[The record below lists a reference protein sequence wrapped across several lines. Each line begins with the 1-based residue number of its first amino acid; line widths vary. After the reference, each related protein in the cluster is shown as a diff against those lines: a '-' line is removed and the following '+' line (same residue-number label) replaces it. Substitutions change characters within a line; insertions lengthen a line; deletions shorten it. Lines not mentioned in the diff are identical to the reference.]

1 METHEIL
8 WFWYPIFQQS
18 LQPDV
23 QSIPLCTLF
32 QHISDYFLRDD
43 DIRGIID
50 NCIEAYTLIF
60 NHLPDKTKQSII
72 ISITRETPDQHLRD
86 ILLGINPSTNKTWQ
100 DLSQQVQQ
108 VLQDQAPSQPF
119 TILQNIANS
128 LTPIIH
134 SIKQRILNNVD
145 FPLIKHPRPKPRY
158 KTDPA
163 ISIPSLLNWKTLP
176 TSPLKYQLGH
186 NALQTFV
193 SNRISGPSR
202 YSSIIP
208 IENQLYDLQYQ
219 YEKHTD
225 NILKQSISSRI
236 EALNS
241 QHKGNIILASHLT
254 TQLYERNLAPLLV
267 HGDGSCLFHA
277 ANAAHQ
283 AINNNTDIIPS
294 PDLRLAA
301 CTLARDFLL
310 SNT

>member
-1 METHEIL
+1 MG
-8 WFWYPIFQQS
+8 Y
-18 LQPDV
+18 
-23 QSIPLCTLF
+23 
-32 QHISDYFLRDD
+32 
-43 DIRGIID
+43 
-50 NCIEAYTLIF
+50 
-60 NHLPDKTKQSII
+60 
-72 ISITRETPDQHLRD
+72 
-86 ILLGINPSTNKTWQ
+86 
-100 DLSQQVQQ
+100 
-108 VLQDQAPSQPF
+108 
-119 TILQNIANS
+119 
-128 LTPIIH
+128 
-134 SIKQRILNNVD
+134 
-145 FPLIKHPRPKPRY
+145 
-158 KTDPA
+158 
-163 ISIPSLLNWKTLP
+163 
-176 TSPLKYQLGH
+176 

-219 YEKHTD
+219 YEKITD

-241 QHKGNIILASHLT
+241 QNKGNIILASRLT

-310 SNT
+310 SNTLLCTEQNLLELENSLDESEDTFNELIFLSLVTMGGHRQLLGGGLQGSTLF